1 MKELNITTNIK
12 VLSYDELTEEQ
23 QELTDMAKKET
34 DNAYAPY
41 SNFFVGAAALLA
53 NGEIFAASNQENAAY
68 PSGLCAERV
77 TLFYANSKFPDV
89 PVKTLAIVAKT
100 NGEFV
105 EECCAPCGACRQ
117 VILETEFRGGEPIE
131 ILLCG
136 RDQVYLVHSIKDLL
150 PLCFTKDSLE
160 RG

>member
-1 MKELNITTNIK
+1 MKELSITTNIR

-23 QELTDMAKKET
+23 RKLTDMAKKET
-34 DNAYAPY
+34 ENAYAPY

-89 PVKTLAIVAKT
+89 PVKTL
-100 NGEFV
+100 
-105 EECCAPCGACRQ
+105 
-117 VILETEFRGGEPIE
+117 E
-131 ILLCG
+131 IG
-136 RDQVYLVHSIKDLL
+136 RAHV
-150 PLCFTKDSLE
+150 
-160 RG
+160 